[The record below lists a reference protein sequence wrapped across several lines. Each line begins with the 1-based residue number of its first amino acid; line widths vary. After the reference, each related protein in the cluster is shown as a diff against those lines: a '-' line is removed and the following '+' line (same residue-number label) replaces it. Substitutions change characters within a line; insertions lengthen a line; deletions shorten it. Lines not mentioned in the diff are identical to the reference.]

1 MSLKKGDII
10 KTALGDETTV
20 LDVKDNQA
28 VLFSGKQFVIASG
41 IRENKKAGKFEWA
54 NGRYAY
60 DLKSISNMQ
69 NNSFES
75 MKETLSFLAEY
86 NHSDFVKGI
95 ISLET
100 GINNEDVLE
109 DAYDNYMTDSTMGLI
124 DEKFM
129 DFIDEE
135 LAIAQD
141 TKMNEVQ
148 KEVDIQE
155 QNGQEINEGEHAE
168 IQENV
173 AKEKTNTTVKDVENM
188 RFTARND
195 YAFKKLFGRPENII
209 ILEDFLSVVLELD
222 KREWL
227 RFIQTEDREVRER
240 LGKEN
245 KIMEYANTIMNQFFS
260 SKEERL
266 KYEEEFRH
274 ASDRASLFA
283 AGQEKGR
290 EIGRAE
296 GEQQGRRREKLETV
310 RNMKAD
316 GIMVPMIMK
325 YTGLTAEQIAE
336 L

>member
-1 MSLKKGDII
+1 
-10 KTALGDETTV
+10 V
-20 LDVKDNQA
+20 
-28 VLFSGKQFVIASG
+28 
-41 IRENKKAGKFEWA
+41 ENWE
-54 NGRYAY
+54 
-60 DLKSISNMQ
+60 
-69 NNSFES
+69 
-75 MKETLSFLAEY
+75 
-86 NHSDFVKGI
+86 
-95 ISLET
+95 
-100 GINNEDVLE
+100 
-109 DAYDNYMTDSTMGLI
+109 
-124 DEKFM
+124 
-129 DFIDEE
+129 
-135 LAIAQD
+135 
-141 TKMNEVQ
+141 
-148 KEVDIQE
+148 
-155 QNGQEINEGEHAE
+155 NEGIVVGNFEDWKD
-168 IQENV
+168 IENR
-173 AKEKTNTTVKDVENM
+173 KDVENM